1 MMESLSKA
9 FSAMRPSKARP
20 SISGSTPTVS
30 KRLPSASVSAMAK
43 WSSPGKPRRIKML
56 DSEKK
61 KMLAGKLYH
70 AGDREI
76 QADQATAKAWGRDC
90 QHSFEPGQSHG
101 QFTLILS
108 ANAA

>member
-1 MMESLSKA
+1 
-9 FSAMRPSKARP
+9 
-20 SISGSTPTVS
+20 
-30 KRLPSASVSAMAK
+30 
-43 WSSPGKPRRIKML
+43 ML

-108 ANAA
+108 ANAAPKLLFASPEEFCPLSFSVLSSSVGLWIVIVQAAGAPTSLIGSSSCKENWMK